1 MLAERLS
8 AWVVGWFAGVGGCSW
23 AAMVDP
29 PLWHLAVVRQKICY
43 SKGRREKDER
53 GEFGFLL
60 GK

>member
-1 MLAERLS
+1 MLAARLS
-8 AWVVGWFAGVGGCSW
+8 AWVVGWFAGGSW